1 MTAKSLFDDISWV
14 EALNVQTISTTAI
27 NTGDEDLFGYNGV
40 EIVVVMGA
48 IDGMSSGSPTA
59 GTIAVKIEDAPDD
72 GTGSAGSYSN
82 ADAVDI
88 VGAVASAGIVK
99 TFSESGSA
107 IFSCSYVGDKRF
119 IKVTLTPAGLGSGG
133 PITVV
138 LARHHA
144 RHRSVQATQAP

>member
-14 EALNVQTISTTAI
+14 KALNVQTISTTAI

-40 EIVVVMGA
+40 EIVVVPGD
-48 IDGMSSGSPTA
+48 IDGMAAGSPTP
-59 GTIAVKIEDAPDD
+59 GTITVLVEDAADD

-88 VGAVASAGIVK
+88 VGAVASSGIVH
-99 TFSESGSA
+99 TFDEDNST

-119 IKVTLTPAGLGSGG
+119 IRVTLTPSGLGSGG
-133 PITVV
+133 PVTVV

-144 RHRSVQATQAP
+144 RHRSVQDTQAP